1 LWKVAEGA
9 RVKEFDKEEVF
20 GGVGVEVLLTGGY
33 DTVNGHFSYAQ
44 VLAQDLTLICF
55 TSITGPN
62 LASISRTTA
71 KV

>member
-20 GGVGVEVLLTGGY
+20 GGVDVAMLLTRGTIPSA
-33 DTVNGHFSYAQ
+33 DTSRMLQ
-44 VLAQDLTLICF
+44 VLAQDLTLIWF
-55 TSITGPN
+55 TSTTGPN